1 MCPESREKCARRKRK
16 RRPTKERP
24 REGRGT
30 DGLRRPRA
38 RNVSCH
44 GGGRSAARF
53 PPGLRGARPAHTRAQ
68 ISGLQNRERVKLRCF
83 VGSCLPRPALLEA
96 SALAFHGALTSQVDG
111 GRGTRSTGL
120 PRTTTRSPLGG
131 LCSPLPYRTTAFGH
145 LLLFSFPTWI
155 QLRPFSRRPRHRC
168 PRKLVPG
175 ARGSAWQV
183 WMLHKRFVDLRLVTV
198 TPESSFSLPHT
209 LVLCCMRPLLPD
221 LPEIQGCRVE
231 APGSLRRGRALAA
244 ETATGPSVQGPALP
258 CVALSGHCL
267 GVTVRARVS
276 DPQG

>member
-1 MCPESREKCARRKRK
+1 MCTEE
-16 RRPTKERP
+16 TEEETH
-24 REGRGT
+24 EGEATGRQRHRWVEAAPG
-30 DGLRRPRA
+30 P
-38 RNVSCH
+38 RNVSRH

-53 PPGLRGARPAHTRAQ
+53 PPGLRGARPAHTPAQ
-68 ISGLQNRERVKLRCF
+68 ICGLQNRERVKLRCF

-96 SALAFHGALTSQVDG
+96 SAPAFHGALTSQVDG
-111 GRGTRSTGL
+111 GRGTRSAGL
-120 PRTTTRSPLGG
+120 PRATTRSPLGG
-131 LCSPLPYRTTAFGH
+131 LCPYRSLPYRTTAFGH

-276 DPQG
+276 DHQG